1 MKEKK
6 NFLYTHDDMDGIV
19 SALLIKA
26 VFKAEHGEDV
36 TIKFCNYGEEFDYK
50 ASKGYTRVLFTDFVP
65 NDMSMVEKIAEDC
78 FDLSIIDHHASKFK
92 DINDL
97 VAKHKNINCYLA
109 EDEGCSAAMMVF
121 KTCFPHIKEPHR
133 FFTLVSNF
141 DTFYMPNGKYS
152 FYDNELSFMTGFMN
166 YHGEKAKIDDVL
178 YKAVLSYVKMADD
191 RELDI
196 FTNQILSNGRMLFA
210 HQRKLWE
217 KTCKRNGF
225 LADVLGYKAIC
236 LNINDV
242 GSMQFDYLADKHPE
256 RILFGFQM
264 KKDGSWSISMYENK
278 SGVDVG
284 QIAKDNFNGGG
295 HKGASGGNYVG
306 DIMTLFKN
314 IEIPE

>member
-1 MKEKK
+1 MEKK

-26 VFKAEHGEDV
+26 AFKIEHGEDV
-36 TIKFCNYGEEFDYK
+36 TIKFCNYSEEFDYK

-65 NDMSMVEKIAEDC
+65 NDMSLVEKIAEDC

-92 DINDL
+92 NIKE
-97 VAKHKNINCYLA
+97 VAAKYKNINYRIA

-121 KTCFPHIKEPHR
+121 KLCFPYIKEPHK

-141 DTFYMPNGKYS
+141 DTFHMPNGKPA

-166 YHGEKAKIDDVL
+166 YHMEKAKIDQTL
-178 YKAVLSYVKMADD
+178 YKAILAYVKLADD

-196 FTNQILSNGRMLFA
+196 FTNQILSNGRMLFG
-210 HQRKLWE
+210 HQRHLWE
-217 KTCKRNGF
+217 KACKRNGF
-225 LADVLGYKAIC
+225 LAEVCGHKAIC

-242 GSMQFDYLADKHPE
+242 GSMQFDYLANKYPE
-256 RILFGFQM
+256 RLLFGFQM
-264 KKDGSWSISMYENK
+264 KNDNSWSISMYENK
-278 SGVDVG
+278 SGVNVG
-284 QIAKDNFNGGG
+284 ELAKAHFNGGG
-295 HKGASGGNYVG
+295 HVGASGGNYVG
-306 DIMTLFKN
+306 DIMKLFKN